1 MLEKNIERIADALEI
16 IAGVMDDKAEN
27 SYAAGVP
34 LKKEKVEVPAP
45 VAEVIAEMAEK
56 PITAPEVIAAQ
67 EAAVPTPP
75 PAPVTTVPPPVEPL
89 PEAPTVQMTLEELNQ
104 GLVTEFHRLGSRDMI
119 DATIKG
125 FGVGSANELAPDSYA
140 EVLRDVQAIK

>member
-34 LKKEKVEVPAP
+34 MPECQDAPATAADIPAPVPVIEVTNKTGKPVTVSATVEVPAP
-45 VAEVIAEMAEK
+45 VAA
-56 PITAPEVIAAQ
+56 
-67 EAAVPTPP
+67 
-75 PAPVTTVPPPVEPL
+75 VPPPVEPL

-125 FGVGSANELAPDSYA
+125 FGVGSANELAPSDYQA
-140 EVLRDVQAIK
+140 VLDKVKAL